1 MQRNVQT
8 ESLRVDSPLMR
19 KVVIDKKKQE
29 NVIIF
34 TSKESVGPSVNDN
47 ECLSRKMI
55 TSVSW
60 DPL

>member
-34 TSKESVGPSVNDN
+34 TSKGSVGTLC
-47 ECLSRKMI
+47 E
-55 TSVSW
+55 
-60 DPL
+60 